1 MSRRRRPEQQVQR
14 ALADHLR
21 LRAHKHVFWFACE
34 NGGYR
39 TAIEAGI
46 LKSCGVKRG
55 VPDLILIKSGR
66 IFGLELKSPSS
77 RLSPAQEAAHEEMRA
92 AGAEV
97 AVAIGID
104 QALEQLEQWQM
115 LRGSTQ

>member
-1 MSRRRRPEQQVQR
+1 MTRRRPEQQIQR

-21 LRAHKHVFWFACE
+21 LRAQPNVFWFACE

-39 TAIEAGI
+39 TAIEAAI

-66 IFGLELKSPSS
+66 TFGLELKAPNG

-97 AVAIGID
+97 AVGID
-104 QALEQLEQWQM
+104 QALKQLEARAI
-115 LRGSTQ
+115 LKGRFI

>member
-1 MSRRRRPEQQVQR
+1 MTRRRPEQQIQR

-21 LRAHKHVFWFACE
+21 LRAQPNVFWFACE

-39 TAIEAGI
+39 TAIEAAI
-46 LKSCGVKRG
+46 LKSCGIKRG

-66 IFGLELKSPSS
+66 TFGLELKAPNG
-77 RLSPAQEAAHEEMRA
+77 RLSESQRTAHEEMKA

-97 AVAIGID
+97 AVAVGID
-104 QALEQLEQWQM
+104 QALERLEGWGL
-115 LRGSTQ
+115 LRGTAQ